1 MVEDWV
7 AEADAATAEAVD
19 LAGVVMEVVVERVEG
34 LAGVVMEVVVAR
46 VVEARVEVTAV
57 VVAAAEETAAV
68 APCSLLSSATSFAV
82 QTLI

>member
-7 AEADAATAEAVD
+7 AEADAATAEAGD
-19 LAGVVMEVVVERVEG
+19 